1 MATHVLLKKSE
12 KYHNFPVST
21 AHKTTKFSIENQIK
35 PSPEQLLTSYTIDLV
50 YKYNE
55 YMSQY
60 TKTIVPQNLA
70 VDGNNIRSTVSFCG
84 GQAPFCIPCVYGQT
98 FSCHLC

>member
-1 MATHVLLKKSE
+1 M
-12 KYHNFPVST
+12 ST
-21 AHKTTKFSIENQIK
+21 AHKTTKFSIENKIK

-84 GQAPFCIPCVYGQT
+84 GQAKYRFLRWRPWWPSGISDQND
-98 FSCHLC
+98 FSYI